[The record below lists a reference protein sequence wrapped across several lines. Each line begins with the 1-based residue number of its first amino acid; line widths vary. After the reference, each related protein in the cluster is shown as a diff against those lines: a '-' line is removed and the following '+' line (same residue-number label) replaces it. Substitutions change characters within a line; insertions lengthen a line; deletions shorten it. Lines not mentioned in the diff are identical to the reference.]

1 MVCGASVS
9 VRLRT
14 VRGLLMSS
22 LLFISFFFLSF
33 CIIICQSAIL
43 PLVAVRIACI
53 ASICTEHASFY
64 QFLMSQSDGSSVRYK
79 LRKPHK
85 FRLDHSTVS
94 LYCLGARARDYL
106 CVAGTR
112 VCLVRFV
119 RSLCTNFEHSM
130 AAAAAT
136 MRQIVNFGAPKKEK
150 RNVHVARV
158 TQLQLASQ

>member
-94 LYCLGARARDYL
+94 LYCLGARAPATTCVLPAHACVLCALCGL
-106 CVAGTR
+106 CVQILNIR
-112 VCLVRFV
+112 WLLLLL
-119 RSLCTNFEHSM
+119 LCVKSSISAHQRRRKGMCTLHE
-130 AAAAAT
+130 
-136 MRQIVNFGAPKKEK
+136 
-150 RNVHVARV
+150 
-158 TQLQLASQ
+158 